1 MISTAAN
8 LIGFSVTFLFLNTL
22 VVGLRLL
29 SRRISAARLWWDDA
43 FIVISLVGE
52 PYERD
57 ISISKFTTDP
67 ILWLIHLHFHWYY
80 PSAHHGMLTR

>member
-1 MISTAAN
+1 MISKAAN

-57 ISISKFTTDP
+57 RGISKT
-67 ILWLIHLHFHWYY
+67 
-80 PSAHHGMLTR
+80 